1 MIKHNAYLLL
11 NFLEERT
18 VLSELYIPKPLDFMS
33 FLSHET
39 TFKKASKKWC
49 SFKENH
55 SVRKEIGVS
64 GVTLPTP
71 MPPWDVDKVGSLQ
84 WHQPQLRAF
93 PTSVVRFVLDFESM
107 TLNIFRWSYIL

>member
-18 VLSELYIPKPLDFMS
+18 VLSELYIPKLLYLVS

-39 TFKKASKKWC
+39 TFKKGSRKWG

-55 SVRKEIGVS
+55 DVRKEIGGS
-64 GVTLPTP
+64 EITLRTP
-71 MPPWDVDKVGSLQ
+71 VFPWDVEKVGFYGDISL
-84 WHQPQLRAF
+84 
-93 PTSVVRFVLDFESM
+93 
-107 TLNIFRWSYIL
+107 N